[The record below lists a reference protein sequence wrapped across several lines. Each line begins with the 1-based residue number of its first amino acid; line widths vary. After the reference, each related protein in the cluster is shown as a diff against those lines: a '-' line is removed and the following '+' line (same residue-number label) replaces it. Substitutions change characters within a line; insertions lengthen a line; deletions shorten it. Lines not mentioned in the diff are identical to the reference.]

1 MRFHAQESAFMSRL
15 DAAMKRFSTAL
26 EELQARIAVRLDSDK
41 AQAESDPERENLL
54 ARIAA
59 LEEES
64 RDLAGLSEE
73 VEVRLDGAIA
83 EIRSVLDR
91 N

>member
-1 MRFHAQESAFMSRL
+1 MNKL
-15 DAAMKRFSTAL
+15 DTAMKRFSAAL
-26 EELQARIAVRLDSDK
+26 EALQARIAERIDTERARAD
-41 AQAESDPERENLL
+41 ADPERERLL

>member
-1 MRFHAQESAFMSRL
+1 MSRL
-15 DAAMKRFSTAL
+15 DTAMKRFSAAL
-26 EELQARIAVRLDSDK
+26 EMLETRIAERADNVR
-41 AQAESDPERENLL
+41 AGMEADPERERLL

-59 LEEES
+59 LEEET

>member
-1 MRFHAQESAFMSRL
+1 MNKL
-15 DAAMKRFSTAL
+15 DTAMKRFSAAL
-26 EELQARIAVRLDSDK
+26 EALQVRIAERID
-41 AQAESDPERENLL
+41 AERARADADPERERLL

>member
-1 MRFHAQESAFMSRL
+1 MSRL
-15 DAAMKRFSTAL
+15 DTAMTRFSAAI
-26 EELQARIAVRLDSDK
+26 EELQARIAERID
-41 AQAESDPERENLL
+41 AGRAEADADPERERLL
-54 ARIAA
+54 ARIAE
-59 LEEES
+59 LEEET

>member
-1 MRFHAQESAFMSRL
+1 MSRL
-15 DAAMKRFSTAL
+15 DAAIKRFSTAL
-26 EELQARIAVRLDSDK
+26 EELQARIAARLDSDK
-41 AQAESDPERENLL
+41 ARAESDPERENLL

-91 N
+91 Q

>member
-1 MRFHAQESAFMSRL
+1 MSRL
-15 DAAMKRFSTAL
+15 DTAMKRFSAAL
-26 EELQARIAVRLDSDK
+26 EDLQARIAQRTD
-41 AQAESDPERENLL
+41 AERAGAESDPERERLL

-59 LEEES
+59 LEEET

-91 N
+91 

>member
-1 MRFHAQESAFMSRL
+1 MSRL
-15 DAAMKRFSTAL
+15 DTAMKRFSAAL
-26 EELQARIAVRLDSDK
+26 EMLETRIAERADNTRAGLE
-41 AQAESDPERENLL
+41 ADPERERLL

-59 LEEES
+59 LEEET

-91 N
+91 Q

>member
-1 MRFHAQESAFMSRL
+1 MNKL
-15 DAAMKRFSTAL
+15 DTAMKRFSAAL
-26 EELQARIAVRLDSDK
+26 EALQARIAERID
-41 AQAESDPERENLL
+41 AERARADADPERERLL

>member
-1 MRFHAQESAFMSRL
+1 MSRL
-15 DAAMKRFSTAL
+15 DTAMKRFSAAL
-26 EELQARIAVRLDSDK
+26 EMLEARIAERADN
-41 AQAESDPERENLL
+41 ARAGAEADPERERLL

-59 LEEES
+59 LEEET

-91 N
+91 NN

>member
-1 MRFHAQESAFMSRL
+1 MSRL
-15 DAAMKRFSTAL
+15 DAAMKRFSAAL
-26 EELQARIAVRLDSDK
+26 GELQARIVGRLDSDK
-41 AQAESDPERENLL
+41 AEAESDPERENLL
-54 ARIAA
+54 ARITS

>member
-1 MRFHAQESAFMSRL
+1 MSRL
-15 DAAMKRFSTAL
+15 DTAMKRFSAAL
-26 EELQARIAVRLDSDK
+26 EELEARIDQRADAAR
-41 AQAESDPERENLL
+41 AGAEADPERERLL

-59 LEEES
+59 LEEET

>member
-1 MRFHAQESAFMSRL
+1 MSRL
-15 DAAMKRFSTAL
+15 EAAMNRFSAAL
-26 EELQARIAVRLDSDK
+26 DRLEARVGAYVETGQAGNPDPDVAALRARIV
-41 AQAESDPERENLL
+41 
-54 ARIAA
+54 A

-64 RDLAGLSEE
+64 RDLTGLTEE

>member
-1 MRFHAQESAFMSRL
+1 MSRL
-15 DAAMKRFSTAL
+15 DTAMKRFSAAL
-26 EELQARIAVRLDSDK
+26 EDLQARIDQRADAAR
-41 AQAESDPERENLL
+41 AGAESDPERERLL

-59 LEEES
+59 LEEET

>member
-1 MRFHAQESAFMSRL
+1 MSRL
-15 DAAMKRFSTAL
+15 DAAMKRFSQAL
-26 EELQARIAVRLDSDK
+26 DELRTRLDARLENGK
-41 AQAESDPERENLL
+41 AQVESSPEREALL

-64 RDLAGLSEE
+64 RDLAGFSEE

>member
-1 MRFHAQESAFMSRL
+1 MSRL
-15 DAAMKRFSTAL
+15 ETALKRFSAAL
-26 EELQARIAVRLDSDK
+26 DRLEARVTDYVEAGRTGSP
-41 AQAESDPERENLL
+41 DPDVSALRQQ
-54 ARIAA
+54 IAA
-59 LEEES
+59 LEDEA
-64 RDLAGLSEE
+64 RDITGLTEE

>member
-1 MRFHAQESAFMSRL
+1 MSRL
-15 DAAMKRFSTAL
+15 DTAMKRFSAAL
-26 EELQARIAVRLDSDK
+26 EMLEARIAERADNARAGVE
-41 AQAESDPERENLL
+41 ADPERERLL

-59 LEEES
+59 LEEET

>member
-1 MRFHAQESAFMSRL
+1 MSRL
-15 DAAMKRFSTAL
+15 DAAMKRFSAAL
-26 EELQARIAVRLDSDK
+26 DELQVRIAVRLESGK
-41 AQAESDPERENLL
+41 AEAESDPERENLL